1 MISVCIATYNGER
14 YVRNQIET
22 ILPQLD
28 AKDEII
34 VSDDGST
41 DETLNIIKSFKD
53 SRIKIL
59 EGISNCSPIKNFE
72 RALVNVHGDYVFLS
86 DQDDKW
92 MPNKIEMMMRYLR
105 FYDCV
110 VSDNI
115 VVDGND
121 EIISPSFYKQ
131 NGTHVGKYYNLFIK
145 NGYLGCC
152 MAFDRKVLEASL
164 PFPNDIPMHDIWIG
178 NVAAFR
184 FRLKFIPDKLIYFCR
199 HGDNASTSASE
210 SKYNFFRRFLFRYNT
225 WKYLIRR

>member
-184 FRLKFIPDKLIYFCR
+184 FRLKFISDKLIYFCR

>member
-72 RALVNVHGDYVFLS
+72 RALANVHGDYVFLS